1 MIRENPIKIQ
11 EVQILKT
18 IKEFPIPQEEIRE
31 MSDMLNQLAER
42 DCKAFTSENLKSL
55 MRLAQMYFAFKK
67 DGEINKRAIIERD
80 YFIHLELIY
89 LWALEICDYL
99 IIKQGKK
106 FHYHTKA
113 IALERLAELYS
124 ARGREHVVYEALAMW
139 AYEELLT
146 VYQQLEKR
154 DLNKDKYA
162 TAKTLLRMSEIYE
175 HRSDLHNASE
185 KCFEAIGILKN
196 LVEKDPDA
204 KIFATLL
211 EKTERHSQHL
221 ACKRLYNAAFRAE

>member
-1 MIRENPIKIQ
+1 MVIYKENPIKIIA
-11 EVQILKT
+11 VK
-18 IKEFPIPQEEIRE
+18 IKGTLNKFPIPREEIRE
-31 MSDMLNQLAER
+31 MSDMLDQLAER
-42 DCKAFTSENLKSL
+42 DSKAYTSENLKSL
-55 MRLAQMYFAFKK
+55 MRLAEMHFAYKK
-67 DGEINKRAIIERD
+67 ELGLNKQAVFEIG
-80 YFIHLELIY
+80 YLEWIY
-89 LWALEICDYL
+89 LEALEICDYL
-99 IIKQGKK
+99 IKQGKK
-106 FHYHTKA
+106 IYYPSKA
-113 IALERLAELYS
+113 KALEKLAEFYS
-124 ARGREHVVYEALAMW
+124 ATGYEDFAHEEMAMW

-154 DLNKDKYA
+154 DLNKYKYA

-211 EKTERHSQHL
+211 EKAKRHSQHL
-221 ACKRLYNAAFRAE
+221 AYKRLYNAAMNV